1 MDVAMGLPESHSL
14 HRMFRGLTES
24 TFLDELGIGDPGLVG
39 YVSGLLARFV
49 AASALWSIRDASGT
63 RLTEVAHM
71 LLEAESTDDLDR
83 RRECHQHVGDY
94 ALFWTGVYPEALAR
108 KRPPGS
114 VDGLINFQRQGKHSY
129 YVASTL
135 DGERAPV
142 LRRLSDEF
150 ELCAFGLSRVR
161 REWERHEGRPHR
173 GPLLA
178 G

>member
-1 MDVAMGLPESHSL
+1 MDGAVGLPESHSL
-14 HRMFRGLTES
+14 HRMFRALTET

-49 AASALWSIRDASGT
+49 AASALWTLRDANGT
-63 RLTEVAHM
+63 RLTEVARM
-71 LLEAESTDDLDR
+71 VAEAECAADLDR

-108 KRPPGS
+108 RKPAGS
-114 VDGLINFQRQGKHSY
+114 IDGLIDFQRQGKHSY

-135 DGERAPV
+135 LDGERAPV
-142 LRRLSDEF
+142 LRRLSEEF

-161 REWERHEGRPHR
+161 REWERYEAGPNR
-173 GPLLA
+173 GPLLS
-178 G
+178 